1 MKIWLTCALTLC
13 SAATNAITNIE
24 RERLGDHAQG
34 TRGHVSVTLDGREA
48 NSDKIALG
56 SELKLHHHTLQHEW
70 LMLASR
76 DYAEVDDEVNT
87 DKTFAHLRFVK
98 KQSSKWAYETF
109 AQHEDD
115 EFRSLSS
122 RALLGAGIRHTIPS
136 KNEHELN
143 RFGVGFFL
151 EDEDYLHEGDKNDE
165 QTVRLNLYWAYKNRL
180 NDHASYSSTFYFQP
194 SVEDMN
200 DQKGLW
206 QNAITASVTETISL
220 SVKWDVVHDTRT
232 PDEVV
237 ATETTYKTVL
247 IYNF

>member
-1 MKIWLTCALTLC
+1 MKCWLTCALTLF
-13 SAATNAITNIE
+13 SASTLAITNIE
-24 RERLGDHAQG
+24 SQRLSHDAEGTQG
-34 TRGHVSVTLDGREA
+34 HLSFTLDGREG
-48 NSDKIALG
+48 NSDKIAFG
-56 SELKLHHHTLQHEW
+56 SELKLNHHNKDHEW
-70 LMLASR
+70 LVLTSR
-76 DYAEVDDEVNT
+76 DYAEVDDQVNT
-87 DKTFAHLRFVK
+87 DKTFAHVRFVQ
-98 KQSSKWAYETF
+98 KQSATWAYEYF
-109 AQHEDD
+109 VQHEDD

-122 RALLGAGIRHTIPS
+122 RGLLGTGIRRTITP

-143 RFGVGFFL
+143 RIGVGFFL
-151 EDEDYLHEGDKNDE
+151 EDEDYLNLGSENDE
-165 QTVRLNLYWAYKNRL
+165 ETVRLNLYWTYKNRF

-194 SVEDMN
+194 SLEDMS